1 MVGGWGGGGG
11 ASSSVEEQ
19 FCLTLLE
26 IYDAGEVFTEVRA
39 AHFTNQL
46 VKQFAYLKRGFSS
59 IITHHPPRPKKK
71 EKKILMVETREKT

>member
-1 MVGGWGGGGG
+1 MGGGWVDGEVGGG
-11 ASSSVEEQ
+11 AFTEEQ

-46 VKQFAYLKRGFSS
+46 VK
-59 IITHHPPRPKKK
+59 
-71 EKKILMVETREKT
+71 